1 MQAGTID
8 TSPEAFEKYIAKVRA
23 VSTSR
28 KYSDGAAKFIEFC
41 QLTGYLDWADIPPNI
56 LSEFSAYLVANSF
69 AAPSVQLNVYA
80 ARKYLNW
87 MVGHGIPIPNI
98 AKPDLPKIVYQ
109 VKDLLPPDAL
119 SRYFEMADQLL
130 NEPYRTAVMLM
141 PCSGLRISEMVG
153 LPLDAIRKEKIELE
167 DGNVKTTLVLKV
179 SGKGGDQR
187 VVPLFD
193 EGVKILTQFLSGWR
207 KQCSGQWVF
216 PSNDRGRKHA
226 NDRSLR
232 DALVKLRDPL
242 GLDFTPHTMRRTYL
256 VTLWR
261 KGVSEAVL
269 AKIAGHKSVQTL
281 FKHYLAL
288 DSQDLLKAVHNANG
302 RHG

>member
-1 MQAGTID
+1 MKVVGTVD
-8 TSPEAFEKYIAKVRA
+8 TSPEAFEIYIAKVKA
-23 VSTSR
+23 KDTAR
-28 KYSDGAAKFIEFC
+28 KYSDAAAKFVEYC
-41 QLTGYLDWADIPPNI
+41 QISEYCDWSELPPNI
-56 LSEFSAYLVANSF
+56 LSEFSAYLSSNQF
-69 AAPSVQLNVYA
+69 APASVQLNVYG

-87 MVGHGIPIPNI
+87 MVGHGIPVPNI
-98 AKPDLPKIVYQ
+98 AKPDLPKIHYK

-119 SRYFEMADQLL
+119 SRYFEMADQYL

-141 PCSGLRISEMVG
+141 PCSGLRVSEMAG
-153 LPLDAIRKEKIELE
+153 LPLEAIRKERVELQNGE
-167 DGNVKTTLVLKV
+167 VKQTLILKV
-179 SGKGGDQR
+179 SGKGGDDR

-207 KQCSGQWVF
+207 KQCAGPWVF
-216 PSNDRGRKHA
+216 PCNTRGRKHA

-261 KGVSEAVL
+261 RGVSEAVL

-281 FKHYLAL
+281 FKHYLML
-288 DSQDLLKAVHNANG
+288 DSQDLLKGFHDPNG
-302 RHG
+302 R

>member
-1 MQAGTID
+1 MPVD
-8 TSPEAFEKYIAKVRA
+8 TSPEAFERYIAKVRTE
-23 VSTSR
+23 STAR
-28 KYSDGAAKFIEFC
+28 KYSDGAAKFIEYC
-41 QLTGYLDWADIPPNI
+41 QIAGYLDWAEIPPNI
-56 LSEFSAYLVANSF
+56 LSEFSAYLVSSEF
-69 AAPSVQLNVYA
+69 AASTVQLNVYA
-80 ARKYLNW
+80 SRKYLNW
-87 MVGHGIPIPNI
+87 LVGHGVPVPNI
-98 AKPDLPKIVYQ
+98 AKPDLPKITYK

-141 PCSGLRISEMVG
+141 PCSGLRVSEMAG
-153 LPLDAIRKEKIELE
+153 LSLEAIKKERVELE
-167 DGNVKTTLVLKV
+167 GGETKTTLVLKV
-179 SGKGGDQR
+179 AGKGGDER
-187 VVPLFD
+187 IVPLFD
-193 EGVKILTQFLSGWR
+193 EGVKILTQYLSGWR
-207 KQCSGQWVF
+207 KQCAGPWVF
-216 PSNDRGRKHA
+216 PCNTRGRKHA

-261 KGVSEAVL
+261 RGVSEAVL

-288 DSQDLLKAVHNANG
+288 DSNDLLKAVHSANG